1 MEKSQT
7 TLESFGTST
16 APAVVETVSSYRDI
30 MDTVLSVASTDN
42 LEDVSSAMLNS
53 LEGASLREL
62 AGITESP
69 AFVNGSV
76 RNWVQKLGG
85 YKVFKSIA
93 LHLSEMKVDTVG
105 TGFNQLCIDS
115 APEVMRDYFTETL
128 RDDDDESLGYSSKW
142 GTHLIQCDS
151 PSEESGSQQIDR
163 LIDEDYARAEARGD
177 FDDEEN
183 EYGYS
188 EEDILG
194 DALCLAKDYL
204 DTREKAGTGFVSDLY
219 FAGYGGDGENS
230 IWATICK
237 KHNDNESHF
246 VIGCMDINENGLVE
260 VFKGGELYHDLL
272 EGTEWIDEEG
282 LKDLKLQALQRL

>member
-105 TGFNQLCIDS
+105 NGFNQLCIDS
-115 APEVMRDYFTETL
+115 APEVMRDYFIETL
-128 RDDDDESLGYSSKW
+128 RDDDD
-142 GTHLIQCDS
+142 DDF

-177 FDDEEN
+177 FDNEEN

-219 FAGYGGDGENS
+219 FAGCGGDGENS